1 MEAADWLWGLL
12 TSLFIGY
19 WGLFAT
25 HFYLTTHLHLVLRL
39 IMCGDMSPL
48 HRMPSVLGAE
58 VSTGTTLPT
67 MSFILYFYIIHVIDN
82 LLNFKLLLESQRC
95 KCSIFDYH
103 KLLLLLLLLVLQ
115 PAVGFSLLSDSIPF
129 CCLFTLLSP
138 PSYSHYLHIF
148 FDVCNPSL
156 PWSPSSSHTYRFPL

>member
-12 TSLFIGY
+12 TSLFTGY
-19 WGLFAT
+19 WGLFST

-48 HRMPSVLGAE
+48 HHVPSLLGAE
-58 VSTGTTLPT
+58 VSTGITLPF
-67 MSFILYFYIIHVIDN
+67 MSFILYFYIIQVIDS

-103 KLLLLLLLLVLQ
+103 KLLLLLLALQ
-115 PAVGFSLLSDSIPF
+115 PTVGFSLLSDSIPF
-129 CCLFTLLSP
+129 CCFFTLLSP
-138 PSYSHYLHIF
+138 LSYSHCLHAF
-148 FDVCNPSL
+148 FNVCNPSL
-156 PWSPSSSHTYRFPL
+156 PWSPSSSRTYRFPL